1 MEVTATPYPAEMMI
15 LPPPPGA
22 APLYPVGM
30 IFPPPPGAAP
40 LYPAGMILP
49 LPPGAAPLYP
59 MGMILPRMTAA
70 AHPHPAEA
78 PLWTATARPIVPQ
91 RMKKMK
97 KKLRSS
103 QRL

>member
-1 MEVTATPYPAEMMI
+1 MEVTATPYPAEMI
-15 LPPPPGA
+15 L
-22 APLYPVGM
+22 
-30 IFPPPPGAAP
+30 PPPPGAAP

-49 LPPGAAPLYP
+49 PPPGAAPLYPAGMILPPPPGAAPLYP

-70 AHPHPAEA
+70 AHPHLAEA
-78 PLWTATARPIVPQ
+78 PLRTATARSIVPQ